1 VCLTSPNLI
10 RYLCDVNMYTSERL
24 SEVKNSVF
32 LGFVNCKNALIIDNF
47 DLFMLCER
55 PTLFKLRIHTHY
67 YALK

>member
-1 VCLTSPNLI
+1 
-10 RYLCDVNMYTSERL
+10 MYTSERL

-67 YALK
+67 YALKWSNNKSTHQFCEFL